1 MNTSLKQDL
10 FEMIRPIPLS
20 WLTPED
26 STSVFETPAQ
36 DFREIVYWGNGVW
49 IDTEDLPIGYS
60 HDGYSELVPADWD
73 IADIDQHVHTRL
85 GDIF

>member
-1 MNTSLKQDL
+1 MSNLLSDL
-10 FEMIRPIPLS
+10 YDVVRPIPLS

-26 STSVFETPAQ
+26 SNSIFETATP

-49 IDTEDLPIGYS
+49 LDVEDLPIGFS
-60 HDGYSELVPADWD
+60 HDGYSELVPADWGVR
-73 IADIDQHVHTRL
+73 DIDDHIHTRL